1 MHIQKLM
8 QMLTQLHIQMQVIAN
23 ANAKTYINQTQIQM
37 YIQTQKGNET
47 RLVPRGL
54 AKKN

>member
-37 YIQTQKGNET
+37 YIQTQKRNEK